1 MTPAE
6 LYLRTPEE
14 ESKDLSILKGYRYDH
29 LPETGEPGC
38 SFEGN
43 ERVTIK
49 YYKLFN
55 FDGRRFWCLASVW
68 FDDLPFMIIQNAGRE
83 GDDWHQRFVT
93 NHQLYAQ
100 AIMYLRSF
108 VTIIAEGFPITP
120 LDQDIPELTSFYG
133 NSLDGYFE
141 RY

>member
-14 ESKDLSILKGYRYDH
+14 ESKDLSILKGCYYDH
-29 LPETGEPGC
+29 LPEVGKQGC

-43 ERVTIK
+43 ERVTVK
-49 YYKLFN
+49 YYKLFR
-55 FDGRRFWCLASVW
+55 FDYRRFWCLASVW
-68 FDDLPFMIIQNAGRE
+68 LDDLPFMIIQNAGRE
-83 GDDWHQRFVT
+83 GDDWHARLITDQEKYSKAV
-93 NHQLYAQ
+93 L
-100 AIMYLRSF
+100 YLRSF
-108 VTIIAEGFPITP
+108 VPIELIEFPITP
-120 LDQDIPELTSFYG
+120 LDFDIPTLTSFYG